1 MQLPDIIPAPIRY
14 QTFSGT
20 KYDEDGKPMADQTV
34 ALFRAESNDFVPESA
49 VLITKT
55 DAEGRYSFDIPT
67 ELADTLWKT
76 KILT

>member
-1 MQLPDIIPAPIRY
+1 
-14 QTFSGT
+14 
-20 KYDEDGKPMADQTV
+20 MADQTV
-34 ALFRAESNDFVPESA
+34 ALFRAESNDFTLKTA